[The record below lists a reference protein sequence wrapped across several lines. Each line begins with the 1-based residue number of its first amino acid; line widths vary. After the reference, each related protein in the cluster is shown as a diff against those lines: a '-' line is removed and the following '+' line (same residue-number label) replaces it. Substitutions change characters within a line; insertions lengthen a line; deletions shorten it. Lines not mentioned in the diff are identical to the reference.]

1 MCLLDCTECKL
12 TVNVRVTQLFRGR
25 PVYQCAGCCFSR
37 AYPTPMR
44 SKKSMPVPKNI
55 TSEAKCCVARAFKEV
70 KINPYAMYGGLQ
82 FCLPFLFSLLSIWSI
97 QPGTTK
103 KRQKSVT
110 GRDRK
115 QKTKEHAL
123 FSICVWISALG
134 LCFHVGRN
142 KNSAKISAINIL
154 LE

>member
-12 TVNVRVTQLFRGR
+12 TVNGHMTTLFGGR

-55 TSEAKCCVARAFKEV
+55 TSEAKCCVARAFREV
-70 KINPYAMYGGLQ
+70 KGLSLGDVQ
-82 FCLPFLFSLLSIWSI
+82 WVTILFTLPLRPSI
-97 QPGTTK
+97 QPGTAT
-103 KRQKSVT
+103 KRQKSAT

-115 QKTKEHAL
+115 QKTNEHAL

-134 LCFHVGRN
+134 FCFHVGKN